1 MLKNFLITARQ
12 KDKSIKIRKNKHD
25 DVKSEAECSRHISTL
40 IITDKEAETL
50 KQTLPLVWL

>member
-50 KQTLPLVWL
+50 KQTL